1 MNAVT
6 EQTDAVTDHDGP
18 GSHVDQERD
27 DAEQKRVEALLTAAV
42 SQARAA
48 IDADDKEVGDH
59 LEAVTEA
66 AFTVTHYFAA
76 QVPGYRGWQWCVVL
90 AGCPGCDDVTVNEV
104 ALLPGSTALT
114 APEWVPWAERVRP
127 GDLNPG
133 DLLATPADD
142 PRLVPGY
149 VDNDDNDP
157 FSEESAVATELG
169 LGRKRLLSREGRLEA
184 ASRWVEGEHGPASE
198 MARSARHNCGTCGFY
213 LPVVGSLRAAFGV
226 CANEYAADGRVVHAE
241 YGCGAHSDVEAP
253 TGGGSPA
260 YDAYDD
266 GAVEIHAN
274 S

>member
-6 EQTDAVTDHDGP
+6 EQTDAVADHDGP
-18 GSHVDQERD
+18 GDHVDQGKD
-27 DAEQKRVEALLTAAV
+27 DAEHKRVEALLTAAV

-76 QVPGYRGWQWCVVL
+76 HVPGYRGWQWCVVL
-90 AGCPGCDDVTVNEV
+90 AGCPGYDDVTVNEV

-114 APEWVPWAERVRP
+114 APQWIPWAERVRP

-149 VDNDDNDP
+149 LDNDDNDP

-169 LGRKRLLSREGRLEA
+169 LGRKRLLSREGRLDA
-184 ASRWVEGEHGPASE
+184 ASRWVEGDHGPASE

-266 GAVEIHAN
+266 GAVEIHAD

>member
-1 MNAVT
+1 VNAVT
-6 EQTDAVTDHDGP
+6 EQTDAVTDHDRP
-18 GSHVDQERD
+18 GDEAAQ
-27 DAEQKRVEALLTAAV
+27 ARVSALLAAAV
-42 SQARAA
+42 TQARAA
-48 IDADDKEVGDH
+48 IDAGDSEIGEH
-59 LEAVTEA
+59 LDAVTEA
-66 AFTVTHYFAA
+66 SYTVTHYFAA
-76 QVPGYRGWQWCVVL
+76 HVAGYRGWQWCVVL
-90 AGCPGCDDVTVNEV
+90 AGCPDSDDVTVNEV

-127 GDLNPG
+127 GDLHPG
-133 DLLATPADD
+133 DLLATPAED

-149 VDNDDNDP
+149 VDNDDADP
-157 FSEESAVATELG
+157 LSEEAAVATELG
-169 LGRKRLLSREGRLEA
+169 LGRKRLLSRDGRLDA
-184 ASRWVEGEHGPASE
+184 AQRWVDGEYGPVTE
-198 MARSARHNCGTCGFY
+198 MARSARHNCSTCGFY
-213 LPVVGSLRAAFGV
+213 LPIVGSLRAAFGV